1 MTKFTKMI
9 GLALIGLAIAGE
21 APVALA
27 KSANRSQQDEKAL
40 CAMDVTGACVPG
52 APAGWSGSGEGG
64 KQQGGDKKEPRA

>member
-1 MTKFTKMI
+1 M
-9 GLALIGLAIAGE
+9 
-21 APVALA
+21 ALA
-27 KSANRSQQDEKAL
+27 KSANRSQQHEKAL